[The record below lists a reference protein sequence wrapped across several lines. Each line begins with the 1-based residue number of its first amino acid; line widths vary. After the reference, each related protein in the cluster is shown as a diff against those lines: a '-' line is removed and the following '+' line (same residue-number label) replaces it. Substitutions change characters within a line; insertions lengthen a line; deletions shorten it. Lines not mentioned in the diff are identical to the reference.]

1 MLKTGSISNQPRRS
15 KTTQDTYKLIN
26 EEPQVESGVV
36 DEDEDEPTEE

>member
-26 EEPQVESGVV
+26 EEPQVESGV